1 VSLRRLATVIPPLA
15 LSAATLALGTAAA
28 PDRAPSASSQRA
40 LQLVAKPG
48 RIAPALLLAPGDR
61 VQRLVELRARG
72 RGHFAAVYLVVRVRR
87 SSPLDIDRARG
98 LQVELRSCSRRWR
111 RHGASYACAGKTHVV
126 LSRRPLVGRTKLKRL
141 RLIPGRANHL
151 RLQVTLP
158 RRSPVALQG
167 QRTAALY
174 SFVGVRAKR
183 R

>member
-28 PDRAPSASSQRA
+28 PGKAPSKSGHRA
-40 LQLVAKPG
+40 LRLVATPS
-48 RIAPALLLAPGDR
+48 RIPPALRLAPGDR

-72 RGHFAAVYLVVRVRR
+72 RGRFAAVYLVVRVRHHSQLDVDR
-87 SSPLDIDRARG
+87 SHG

-126 LSRRPLVGRTKLKRL
+126 LSRRQLVGRTKLKRL

-158 RRSPVALQG
+158 RRSTVALQG